1 MINVPRT
8 LIKSGQH
15 ARINGNIS
23 KEFEIL
29 RKNPKEMLEIKN
41 IVTDMNNA
49 FDELTSRLDMA
60 KESISELED
69 FSVET
74 CTLKCKEK
82 LKE

>member
-1 MINVPRT
+1 MLRT

-15 ARINGNIS
+15 ARTNGNIS

-29 RKNPKEMLEIKN
+29 RKNPKEMLEMKN

-49 FDELTSRLDMA
+49 FDELTRSLDMA

-74 CTLKCKEK
+74 CKLKCKEK
-82 LKE
+82 QKE